1 MEHIISI
8 SDKIQN
14 SCPDYQAGIIE
25 AHVHNT
31 KYSNLLWKEITQET
45 EQIKKLYTLSEIN
58 KRLTIQATRQAYK
71 TFGKDPNR
79 YRPSAEALCRRIVKE
94 TELYQIST
102 LVDLINLVSIKSGFS
117 IGGFDADKI
126 DGNLTLGI
134 GHKEEIFNAIG
145 RGLLNIDGL
154 PVYRDKKGPIGTPT
168 SDEIR
173 TQLSIDTQNI
183 LIIINSYSCAN
194 LLPETIQYT
203 IRLLT
208 DYADATN
215 ITYKIIPWPSSIYTS
230 KVK

>member
-1 MEHIISI
+1 MERIISI
-8 SDKIQN
+8 SDQIQN
-14 SCPDYQAGIIE
+14 SCPNYRAGIIE
-25 AHVHNT
+25 ACVYNT
-31 KYSNLLWKEITQET
+31 KYSNLLWKEITQEI

-126 DGNLTLGI
+126 DGNLILEV
-134 GHKEEIFNAIG
+134 GHEKETFNAIG
-145 RGLLNIDGL
+145 RGLLNIGGL

-173 TQLSIDTQNI
+173 TQLSISTQNI
-183 LIIINSYSCAN
+183 LIIINAYSCAD
-194 LLPETIQYT
+194 LLPEIIQYT

-215 ITYKIIPWPSSIYTS
+215 ITHKIIP
-230 KVK
+230 

>member
-1 MEHIISI
+1 MGHIISI

-14 SCPDYQAGIIE
+14 SCPDYRAGIIK

-126 DGNLTLGI
+126 DGDLTL
-134 GHKEEIFNAIG
+134 G

-183 LIIINSYSCAN
+183 LIIINAYSCAN

-215 ITYKIIPWPSSIYTS
+215 ITYKIIP
-230 KVK
+230 

>member
-1 MEHIISI
+1 MGHIISI

-14 SCPDYQAGIIE
+14 SCPDYRAGIIK

-79 YRPSAEALCRRIVKE
+79 Y
-94 TELYQIST
+94 QIST

-117 IGGFDADKI
+117 IGGFEADKI
-126 DGNLTLGI
+126 DGDRTLGI
-134 GHKEEIFNAIG
+134 GYKEENFNAIG

-183 LIIINSYSCAN
+183 LIIINAYSCAN

-215 ITYKIIPWPSSIYTS
+215 ITYKIIP
-230 KVK
+230 

>member
-1 MEHIISI
+1 M
-8 SDKIQN
+8 
-14 SCPDYQAGIIE
+14 
-25 AHVHNT
+25 
-31 KYSNLLWKEITQET
+31 
-45 EQIKKLYTLSEIN
+45 
-58 KRLTIQATRQAYK
+58 
-71 TFGKDPNR
+71 
-79 YRPSAEALCRRIVKE
+79 
-94 TELYQIST
+94 
-102 LVDLINLVSIKSGFS
+102 VSIKSGFS

-183 LIIINSYSCAN
+183 LIIINAYSCAN

>member
-168 SDEIR
+168 S
-173 TQLSIDTQNI
+173 
-183 LIIINSYSCAN
+183 INAYSCAN